1 MQPLQHRDRL
11 YRKNL
16 LMPPSLYLL
25 DGHALAY
32 RTYYA
37 LTRGGTGA
45 ERWITQDG
53 EPTAGTYGF
62 VSVLLR
68 ILEQERPDYLI
79 VVFDAGKT
87 FRDEIFPDYKGTRE
101 KMPDDLVP
109 QIERIRQLVGAFNIP
124 CLEVEGFEADDVL
137 GSLAKKAAS
146 QGYGVKI
153 ITGDRDLLQL
163 VDDLI
168 IVSLP
173 GRSLSDSKDFFVED
187 VKEQMGVRPEQVV
200 DFKALV
206 GDKSDNIPG
215 VTGIGEKTA
224 ASLLEKYGSLENIF
238 KNLEELSTGVRKKL
252 EEGRESALLSQKLAQ
267 IVTNLDIE
275 LDIDS
280 AQTNRIDP
288 EQVEPLFR
296 DLQFRSLFN
305 RLKGLT
311 NEFVAVAD
319 KRLVGNQL
327 SLFEEGRDSEVEV
340 SVTGTSNKGHIEV
353 RIVNTPQ
360 ALNTLVSRL
369 QEASQVSL
377 DTETTS
383 TDQMQAGLV
392 GISLAVEDGE
402 AYYIPVGHKTGDASQ
417 LPLELVLDALRDP
430 LTDEGINKIGHNIK
444 YDYVVLSRHG
454 LKVTPLSFDTMIAEW
469 LINPASRNLGLKN
482 LAWIRLGQ
490 QMTDIEELIGKGKK
504 QRSMAEVDIGT
515 AAVYAADDAEVL
527 LKLMPQ
533 LQAELGNAG
542 AIELFHEIEMPLVS
556 VLAEMER
563 AGITVDTEFLAQMS
577 EELSD
582 RMQAIEKKIFDAV
595 GIPFN
600 LNSPQQLSKA
610 LFDRLGLA
618 PPDRRQRTASGY
630 YSTSADVLESL
641 KGSHKAV
648 DWILEYRELSK
659 LKSTYVDA
667 LPLQVNPETHR
678 IHTSYNQTGSVTG
691 RIASSEP
698 NLQNI
703 PIRTE
708 IGRQVRRAFVPKPGQ
723 LLLSV
728 DYSQVELRIVAH
740 MADDESMIEAF
751 LAEQDIHAATA
762 AAIFGVPID
771 QVSSAQRSHAKAINF
786 GLIYGMS
793 AFGLTRYTD
802 LTLAEAEEF
811 VKAYFEQFPGVK
823 SYLDNM
829 RRKAAEDGFV
839 ETLLGRRRYFPGLKH
854 QTNHNIRQR
863 EEREA
868 INAPIQGTAADI
880 MKVAMLRV
888 PVKLKE
894 AGLSAKMLLQV
905 HDELVLEC
913 PQEELQ
919 ETVQVVSRVMQSAYT
934 LKVPLRTE
942 ARKGPNWYEMSVID
956 I

>member
-1 MQPLQHRDRL
+1 
-11 YRKNL
+11 
-16 LMPPSLYLL
+16 MPPSLFLL

-45 ERWITQDG
+45 ERWMTQEG

-68 ILEQERPDYLI
+68 ILEQERPDYLV

-87 FRDEIFPDYKGTRE
+87 FRDEIYPEYKGTRE
-101 KMPDDLVP
+101 KMPEDLVP
-109 QIERIRQLVGAFNIP
+109 QLERIRQLVEAFNIP
-124 CLEVEGFEADDVL
+124 CLEVEGYEADDVL
-137 GSLAKKAAS
+137 GSLAKKAAN
-146 QGYGVKI
+146 QGFGVKI

-163 VDDLI
+163 VDELI
-168 IVSLP
+168 VVSLS
-173 GRSLSDSKDFFVED
+173 GRTLSDSKDFFAED
-187 VKEQMGVRPEQVV
+187 VREQLGVNPEQVV

-224 ASLLEKYGSLENIF
+224 ISLLEKYGTLENIYTY
-238 KNLEELSTGVRKKL
+238 LDEISEGVRNKL
-252 EEGRESALLSQKLAQ
+252 EKGRDSALLSQKLAQ
-267 IVTNLDIE
+267 IVTDLDIQ
-275 LDIDS
+275 LDMDS

-288 EQVEPLFR
+288 KRVEPLFR

-311 NEFVAVAD
+311 DEYLSAGD
-319 KRLVGNQL
+319 KRVAGNQL
-327 SLFEEGRDSEVEV
+327 SLFADRRQSKERISDGGGSDKRD
-340 SVTGTSNKGHIEV
+340 IRV
-353 RIVNTPQ
+353 RIVNTQ
-360 ALNTLVSRL
+360 KALNTLVSQL
-369 QEASQVSL
+369 HSASLVSL

-383 TDQMQAGLV
+383 TDQMQAELV
-392 GISLAVEDGE
+392 GISLAIEDGE
-402 AYYIPVGHKTGDASQ
+402 AYYIPVGHHTGNKDQ
-417 LPLELVLDALRDP
+417 LSLKSVVDALKAP
-430 LTDEGINKIGHNIK
+430 LTDERLIKVGHNIK
-444 YDYVVLSRHG
+444 YDYVVLHRHG
-454 LKVTPLSFDTMIAEW
+454 LEVSPLSFDTMIAEW

-490 QMTDIEELIGKGKK
+490 QMTDIEELIGKGKN
-504 QRSMAEVDIGT
+504 QINMAGVEIQT
-515 AAVYAADDAEVL
+515 AAAYAADDAEVL
-527 LKLMPQ
+527 LRLMPQ
-533 LQAELGNAG
+533 LQAELESAR
-542 AIELFHEIEMPLVS
+542 AATLFREIEMPLVT
-556 VLAEMER
+556 VLADMEMV
-563 AGITVDTEFLAQMS
+563 GIELDTEFLARMS
-577 EELSD
+577 DELQH
-582 RMQAIEKKIFDAV
+582 RLQAIEAKIFDVV
-595 GIPFN
+595 GTSFN
-600 LNSPQQLSKA
+600 LNSPQQLSQA
-610 LFDRLGLA
+610 LFDRLGLT
-618 PPDRRQRTASGY
+618 PPDRRQRTASGF
-630 YSTSADVLESL
+630 YSTAADVLESL
-641 KGSHKAV
+641 KGSHPAV

-659 LKSTYVDA
+659 LKSTYINA
-667 LPLQVNPETHR
+667 LPLQVNPKTNR

-708 IGRQVRRAFVPKPGQ
+708 IGRQVRRAFVPKPDH

-740 MADDESMIEAF
+740 MAEDESMIKAF
-751 LAEQDIHAATA
+751 QADQDIHSTTA
-762 AAIFGVPID
+762 AGIFGIPID
-771 QVSSAQRSHAKAINF
+771 QVSSAQRSRAKAINF

-793 AFGLTRYTD
+793 PFGLTRYTD

-823 SYLDNM
+823 SYLDGM
-829 RRKAAEDGFV
+829 RRKAAEDGYV

-854 QTNHNIRQR
+854 QANHNIRQR

-880 MKVAMLRV
+880 MKIAMIQV
-888 PVKLKE
+888 PLALKE
-894 AGLSAKMLLQV
+894 ANLSAQMLLQV

-919 ETVQVVSRVMQSAYT
+919 ETAAVVSRVMQDAYK
-934 LKVPLRTE
+934 LKVPLKTE
-942 ARKGPNWYEMSVID
+942 ARKGPNWYEMSIVEI
-956 I
+956 